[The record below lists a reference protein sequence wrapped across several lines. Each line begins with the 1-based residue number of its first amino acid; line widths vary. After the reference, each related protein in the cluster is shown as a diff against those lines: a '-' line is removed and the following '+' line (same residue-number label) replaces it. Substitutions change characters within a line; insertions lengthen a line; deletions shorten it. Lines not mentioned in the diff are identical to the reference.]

1 MTNTILTQDLDY
13 IKSSIKTTKFENSI
27 ILITGAAGF
36 LGYYFVNFFTHFSEE
51 LKIKKIIALDN
62 FLTGSKEWLVKL
74 ANENPDKLILE
85 KFDVISGNIG
95 NILNSEDADIIIHL
109 ASIASP
115 TFYRKYPIET
125 MDANILGLRKLL
137 DYYKEK
143 PIKSFLVFSSS
154 EVYGDPDPNKVP
166 LEEDYRGNVS
176 TIGPRACYDE
186 AKRFGETMSYLF
198 AEKYNLPIRIVRP
211 FNNYGPGMSL
221 NDKRVPADFAK
232 AVFENRDIEI
242 FSDGTPMRTFCYI
255 SDAITGYLKVI
266 AYNKFDIFNIGID
279 EPEISVK
286 QLADIYASTG
296 KKLFNYN
303 GVIKLTEPQ
312 EKEYL
317 THNPNRRCPSINK
330 AKFKLDFHPTILVN
344 EGVER
349 FLNFVKQ
356 NSGEL

>member
-1 MTNTILTQDLDY
+1 MANKILTEDLNY
-13 IKSSIKTTKFENSI
+13 IKSRIEIKKFENSI

-36 LGYYFVNFFTHFSEE
+36 LGYYFTNFFTHFSEE

-62 FLTGSKEWLVKL
+62 FLTGSKEWLENL
-74 ANENPDKLILE
+74 ADKYPNKLILDN
-85 KFDVISGNIG
+85 FDVINDNIG
-95 NILNSEDADIIIHL
+95 DILNSAKADIIIHL

-137 DYYKEK
+137 DYYKER

-154 EVYGDPDPNKVP
+154 EVYGDPDPNRVP
-166 LEEDYRGNVS
+166 LEEEYRGNVA
-176 TIGPRACYDE
+176 TTGPRACYDE

-198 AEKYNLPIRIVRP
+198 AEKYNLPIKIVRP
-211 FNNYGPGMSL
+211 FNNYGPGMNL

-266 AYNKFDIFNIGID
+266 TYDKFDIFNIGID
-279 EPEISVK
+279 NPEISVK
-286 QLADIYASTG
+286 QLAEIYSSIG

-303 GVIKLTEPQ
+303 GGIKLTESQ

-330 AKFKLDFHPTILVN
+330 ARIKLDFHPTILVE

-356 NSGEL
+356 NNGEL